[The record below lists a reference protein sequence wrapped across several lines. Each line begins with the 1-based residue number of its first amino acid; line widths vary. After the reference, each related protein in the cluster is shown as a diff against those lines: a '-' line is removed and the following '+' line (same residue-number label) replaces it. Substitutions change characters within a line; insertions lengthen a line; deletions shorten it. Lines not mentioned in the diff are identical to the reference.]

1 MNNKNACIPIE
12 TVVKSVTAA
21 VATAKGQ
28 KPKFGKI
35 QGLEDM
41 NGTFFFI
48 TK

>member
-1 MNNKNACIPIE
+1 
-12 TVVKSVTAA
+12 VVA
-21 VATAKGQ
+21 VSLAVITDNGQ

-35 QGLEDM
+35 QGLDDF

>member
-1 MNNKNACIPIE
+1 MFRSCPP
-12 TVVKSVTAA
+12 V
-21 VATAKGQ
+21 
-28 KPKFGKI
+28 PKFGKI